1 MAKTM
6 KTQPYGFSA
15 TASDVLPRPRNP
27 VATGSVQQGRVKQPK
42 TNAAIDATAL
52 GRLLPSMIAT
62 SIHRSLD
69 QHANCVGGQI
79 SCRLL
84 LPCTEGLAQLAPEAL
99 QARDLSLRSGEM
111 PLCHLAHV
119 STWALAAFAHPQD
132 FADLLQREAQC
143 FCMANE
149 FQPPQITFAEVAIA

>member
-1 MAKTM
+1 M

-27 VATGSVQQGRVKQPK
+27 VATGSVQQGRVTQPK

-69 QHANCVGGQI
+69 QHTNGVRRQI
-79 SCRLL
+79 SSRLL
-84 LPCTEGLAQLAPEAL
+84 LPFTEGLDHLTPHAL
-99 QARDLSLRSGEM
+99 PARHRSFRSDQM
-111 PLCHLAHV
+111 PLC
-119 STWALAAFAHPQD
+119 Q
-132 FADLLQREAQC
+132 
-143 FCMANE
+143 
-149 FQPPQITFAEVAIA
+149 